1 MTRSK
6 QPHRKRR
13 PRDGRDRARSDRA
26 NAGAPDGSQGTP
38 ERDAAKSGAGKSGAA
53 GHGKPKESWFA
64 VKRPVLRFVLV
75 FVVLVGAFQ
84 LVFYFWISPSSFFED
99 YLALN
104 ARASAWILAT
114 FGEAT
119 RSVDT
124 SLFSPK
130 FSLEIRRGCDAL
142 QASSY
147 FASAVLASPLR
158 VPVGRRIF
166 IVASG
171 TALLLVINLVR
182 IVTLYYVGV
191 YYPGQFN
198 MMHVDV
204 WQALFI
210 LLPLAFWLIWV
221 RQTMALATVAEK
233 TDAAA

>member
-6 QPHRKRR
+6 QPYPKHG

-26 NAGAPDGSQGTP
+26 NAGAPDGSRGSG
-38 ERDAAKSGAGKSGAA
+38 EGGAAKSGAAE
-53 GHGKPKESWFA
+53 HGKPKDSWLA
-64 VKRPVLRFVLV
+64 GKRPVLRFVLV

-84 LVFYFWISPSSFFED
+84 LVFYFWISPSSFFEN

-119 RSVDT
+119 RSLGT

-130 FSLEIRRGCDAL
+130 FSLEIRRGCDGL

-147 FASAVLASPLR
+147 FASAVIASPLR
-158 VPVGRRIF
+158 VPFGRRMIA
-166 IVASG
+166 VAFG

-191 YYPGQFN
+191 FYPSHFN

-210 LLPLAFWLIWV
+210 LMPLAFWLIWV
-221 RQTMALATVAEK
+221 RQTMALATVVEK